1 MQFCSLQFYWQ
12 TSVMSCC
19 TLCFR
24 RHSIFSNKS
33 FFSWSKLTF
42 CSFLSSGV
50 FFNFLQNI
58 FTYIAVRLD
67 TIKLDIGQF
76 QVGRVQISQ
85 HGQWGGVCGTGWDDR
100 DARVTCREL
109 GYPYA
114 KVRKTLSSFLLPA
127 TKLRQGYV
135 FTGVCDSVHRGG
147 HAWQRGV
154 WWQGACVAGVRA
166 WQERRPLQRTIR
178 ILLECILFL
187 FKWIER
193 NNSSFSFFT
202 FQMLHSAK
210 L

>member
-1 MQFCSLQFYWQ
+1 MNELECS
-12 TSVMSCC
+12 SVHCSSIGRLLSCQVALFASED
-19 TLCFR
+19 TQYFQINPFLVEVNYLKDHFTR
-24 RHSIFSNKS
+24 NV
-33 FFSWSKLTF
+33 SWIIINFGNNTTF
-42 CSFLSSGV
+42 CSFLSCGV

-114 KVRKTLSSFLLPA
+114 KVRKTLSSFYRPQRSYGKVMFSQASVIL
-127 TKLRQGYV
+127 
-135 FTGVCDSVHRGG
+135 FTEGG
-147 HAWQRGV
+147 ACMAEGCV
-154 WWQGACVAGVRA
+154 WQGGMRGRGRA

-178 ILLECILFL
+178 ILLECILV
-187 FKWIER
+187 
-193 NNSSFSFFT
+193 
-202 FQMLHSAK
+202 
-210 L
+210 

>member
-1 MQFCSLQFYWQ
+1 MEHYQFWNN
-12 TSVMSCC
+12 T
-19 TLCFR
+19 
-24 RHSIFSNKS
+24 
-33 FFSWSKLTF
+33 TF
-42 CSFLSSGV
+42 CSFLSCGV

-114 KVRKTLSSFLLPA
+114 KVRKNTFFFFYRPQRSYSKVMFSQA
-127 TKLRQGYV
+127 
-135 FTGVCDSVHRGG
+135 SVILVTWGGGGSCMAEWCEWRG
-147 HAWQRGV
+147 
-154 WWQGACVAGVRA
+154 CA

-178 ILLECILFL
+178 ILLECILV
-187 FKWIER
+187 
-193 NNSSFSFFT
+193 
-202 FQMLHSAK
+202 
-210 L
+210 